1 MISLTVLQGSNP
13 ASPSMTLLNDKKVFN
28 FEEGE
33 ILLIDKP
40 QDWSSFDIVKKIR
53 NTIKCKKIG
62 HAGTLDPLATGLLI
76 LCTGKMTKKIN
87 EFQEMDKEYTGS
99 MVLGKT
105 TPSFDLETEVDCE
118 KDISGIDE
126 GMIRETTKNFTG
138 NILQVPPVFSAIKV
152 GGERLYKK
160 ARRGEEVKIA
170 AKEINIQDFE
180 ITGLCLPEVD
190 FRVVCSK
197 GTYIRSLVRDFGE
210 KLQTGAYMSA
220 LRRTRIGKFHVDQA
234 YSIDDFVRLIKN
246 LE

>member
-1 MISLTVLQGSNP
+1 
-13 ASPSMTLLNDKKVFN
+13 MTLLNDKKVFN

-246 LE
+246 IE